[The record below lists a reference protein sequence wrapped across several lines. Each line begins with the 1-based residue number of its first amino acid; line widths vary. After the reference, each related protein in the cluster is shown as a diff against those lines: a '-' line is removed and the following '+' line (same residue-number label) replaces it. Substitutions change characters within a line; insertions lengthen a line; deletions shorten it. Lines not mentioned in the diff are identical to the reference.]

1 MVDEFDTTHACGN
14 AMAGSGTSGVTEKLI
29 KGWIG
34 RRKKG
39 KRVKDQQIAIV
50 MMCTEIART
59 EEKKAK
65 QSECDVAKDGREAR
79 KKY

>member
-1 MVDEFDTTHACGN
+1 
-14 AMAGSGTSGVTEKLI
+14 
-29 KGWIG
+29 
-34 RRKKG
+34 
-39 KRVKDQQIAIV
+39 